1 MHSAGADML
10 TNTDHLR
17 MEALPGDFAVVAVH
31 GLRVDTDPLDAGCR
45 CLLRDLLTKG
55 GVLCL
60 RLTAKLDDA
69 AFQRVVS
76 MFGTIKD
83 PVARDGSGNLMRYSP
98 RRQVI
103 DAGYLLPEAQRGAGD
118 APSYGGDS
126 VRPGLFEFFHTD
138 DSYVEAPAMATALHA
153 RALPPSGGGN
163 TCFMDMRAA
172 LRMLTAQ
179 RRHPLAGLRAVHAYN
194 NGGAFPPRAAA
205 TGPLEALRAVAHPV
219 VRAHPLSNEPALY
232 FDLDRATHIE
242 GLSIVEGRM
251 LLQELQD
258 FAEREAPKYAH
269 AWAEHDVLLWDNV
282 CVQHRASGDFP
293 LGEPRRFWRY
303 LIEGTVPVAA
313 PA

>member
-1 MHSAGADML
+1 ML
-10 TNTDHLR
+10 TSTGHLR
-17 MEALPGDFAVVAVH
+17 EEALPGDFAVVAVH
-31 GLRVDTDPLDAGCR
+31 GLRVDVDPLDTDCR
-45 CLLRDLLTKG
+45 RLLRDLLTRC

-60 RLTAKLDDA
+60 RLTEKLDDA

-83 PVARDGSGNLMRYSP
+83 PIARDGNGDSLRYSP

-103 DAGYLLPEAQRGAGD
+103 DAGYILPPAQRGAGD

-138 DSYVEAPAMATALHA
+138 DSYVEAPALATALHA

-172 LRMLTAQ
+172 LRMLTAKQ
-179 RRHPLAGLRAVHAYN
+179 RRRLVGLRAVHAYN
-194 NGGAFPPRAAA
+194 NRGAFPPRAAA
-205 TGPLEALRAVAHPV
+205 TGALEALRAVAHPI
-219 VRAHPLSNEPALY
+219 VRAHPRWSEPALY

-242 GLSIVEGRM
+242 GLPIVEGRA

-258 FAEREAPKYAH
+258 FAERVAPKYAH
-269 AWAEHDVLLWDNV
+269 VWAPHDVLLWDNV

-303 LIEGTVPVAA
+303 LIEGPVPIAA
-313 PA
+313 AA